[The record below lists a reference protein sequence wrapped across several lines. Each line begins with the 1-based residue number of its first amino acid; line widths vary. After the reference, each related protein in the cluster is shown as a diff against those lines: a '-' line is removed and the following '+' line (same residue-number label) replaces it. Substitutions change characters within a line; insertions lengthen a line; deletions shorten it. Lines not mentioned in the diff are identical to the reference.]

1 MKKEGSFLLLVLV
14 PFTGPLNFDNRK
26 LDLEKPATK
35 LSQKMISIIG
45 TLSIKVKLNIK
56 KLRKQ
61 HWTE

>member
-1 MKKEGSFLLLVLV
+1 MVLV
-14 PFTGPLNFDNRK
+14 PFTGPLNFDNGK

>member
-1 MKKEGSFLLLVLV
+1 MVLV

-35 LSQKMISIIG
+35 LSQKMISIIR
-45 TLSIKVKLNIK
+45 TLSIKGKLNIR

-61 HWTE
+61 HWKE